1 MNRKTIHQPLETFV
15 ILPYNDYKLL
25 CQKIEKAERGSESP
39 SLPKSADLSDETV
52 MNESSEL
59 KDEESVK
66 SDVKK
71 DLTKAA
77 VNMALD
83 TLKGE
88 DIKSSAKTH
97 LKQASKDILESANK
111 SNNNKNRKRKRVVHH
126 KTVKSKRKRERL
138 YDEDI

>member
-1 MNRKTIHQPLETFV
+1 MIHHRGLRIQHGTGIGSIFGSLFRALTPLAKGVAKGALTTAKT
-15 ILPYNDYKLL
+15 
-25 CQKIEKAERGSESP
+25 AA
-39 SLPKSADLSDETV
+39 KSNLG
-52 MNESSEL
+52 
-59 KDEESVK
+59 KR
-66 SDVKK
+66 VKK

-111 SNNNKNRKRKRVVHH
+111 SNNNKNRKRKRIVHH